1 MALGFMF
8 AVAGKLGSRGLSS
21 MCEVIQNQN
30 QKPIKKK
37 KNKQKENP
45 FT

>member
-21 MCEVIQNQN
+21 MCEVILNQNQN
-30 QKPIKKK
+30 PIT
-37 KNKQKENP
+37 NKQTNQEE
-45 FT
+45 TLLT